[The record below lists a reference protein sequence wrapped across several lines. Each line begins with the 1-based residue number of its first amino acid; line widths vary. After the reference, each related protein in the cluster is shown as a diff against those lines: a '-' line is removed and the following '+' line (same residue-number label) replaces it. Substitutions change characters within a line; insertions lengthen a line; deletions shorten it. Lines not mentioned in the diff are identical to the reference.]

1 MQEIEANLGDSIGSE
16 LPLVAC
22 RKTNLCN
29 VCYNDVLPWTSRV
42 LPYKHVENEKYKQKT
57 CPKKIRTQINSKK
70 SGVDWIQHLNYL
82 A

>member
-16 LPLVAC
+16 IPLVGLQEDEFMQC
-22 RKTNLCN
+22 LLQRRTPMNQQ
-29 VCYNDVLPWTSRV
+29 S